1 MIKVPVYEK
10 YSVLALLNLLFLI
23 WLSYCCLFKFC
34 SLSFLFYSLC
44 VRACGRAFVCACV
57 CVWQTHANGGQ
68 TITSVSQRVLS
79 LHHES
84 PRMNS
89 CYQIYKTKHLYMF
102 AHLTGPDLLCL
113 FVCLLWVGLGFS
125 FLCFV
130 WEGVLLYRLNWPSTH
145 CITHNSFLYFPNAW
159 TIGMRQHAPHFTQL
173 FLPLFLFI
181 QVTLWLLL
189 LTTLQ

>member
-1 MIKVPVYEK
+1 MKNIQYLHFSICSFLFGCLIVVFL
-10 YSVLALLNLLFLI
+10 SFALYHSYFTHYVCVRAGVRSCVRVCVCVCDKHMLMEVRRLLR
-23 WLSYCCLFKFC
+23 WVREC
-34 SLSFLFYSLC
+34 SLSTMSPQEWTPVIRFTKQSISTCLPISL
-44 VRACGRAFVCACV
+44 A
-57 CVWQTHANGGQ
+57 
-68 TITSVSQRVLS
+68 L
-79 LHHES
+79 
-84 PRMNS
+84 
-89 CYQIYKTKHLYMF
+89 IY
-102 AHLTGPDLLCL
+102 
-113 FVCLLWVGLGFS
+113 FVCLFACFGLGWD